1 MNDRSTFNDP
11 QLDSLYPEFRF
22 DRRGFI
28 ASSVATGFALTAGPL
43 MAQQLIRTPATGLD
57 VGDAQVPASP
67 GYLPIYF
74 AAPAKPGKYP
84 VVVVIPEIWGLHEY
98 QKDICRR
105 LAGAGYLAVT
115 LDPFFR
121 SGDLA
126 KMTDIKEV
134 IAKANS
140 LEDKQMLADLDAV
153 VAFIEQQPRANAKKL
168 GIQEIEVYL
177 SVGPHGYTYFSSTG
191 PREGRTTALVMERLT
206 YIADHLRARDPAE
219 VPSEPGVCLD
229 VGFIADDNIK
239 FFIKPII
246 LQDYSV
252 TC

>member
-84 VVVVIPEIWGLHEY
+84 VVVVIPEICPKGTSKGSY
-98 QKDICRR
+98 I
-105 LAGAGYLAVT
+105 
-115 LDPFFR
+115 
-121 SGDLA
+121 
-126 KMTDIKEV
+126 
-134 IAKANS
+134 
-140 LEDKQMLADLDAV
+140 
-153 VAFIEQQPRANAKKL
+153 
-168 GIQEIEVYL
+168 
-177 SVGPHGYTYFSSTG
+177 
-191 PREGRTTALVMERLT
+191 TAIVSR
-206 YIADHLRARDPAE
+206 
-219 VPSEPGVCLD
+219 
-229 VGFIADDNIK
+229 
-239 FFIKPII
+239 
-246 LQDYSV
+246 
-252 TC
+252 